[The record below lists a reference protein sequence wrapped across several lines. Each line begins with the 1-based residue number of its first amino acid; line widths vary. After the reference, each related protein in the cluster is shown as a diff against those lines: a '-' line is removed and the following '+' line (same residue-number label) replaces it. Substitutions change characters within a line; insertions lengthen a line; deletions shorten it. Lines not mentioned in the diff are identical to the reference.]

1 MAWELSVATG
11 RVVAITYTLST
22 NDTVRHVRSELWGDR
37 PFEYLHGAGNIIP
50 GLERALEG
58 RLPGDHFSISIPP
71 AEAYGERDRALQQ
84 RVPVDLLGGMDRLQP
99 GMRFMAT
106 SEDGAHAETLLLT
119 DVEEDEQMAV
129 LDANHPLAGMTLQ
142 FEVSVVAVREAT
154 DEERA
159 RGRIISDESTDDA
172 QAGAGALNIAPLVAV
187 ATQGQGG

>member
-1 MAWELSVATG
+1 MSVATG